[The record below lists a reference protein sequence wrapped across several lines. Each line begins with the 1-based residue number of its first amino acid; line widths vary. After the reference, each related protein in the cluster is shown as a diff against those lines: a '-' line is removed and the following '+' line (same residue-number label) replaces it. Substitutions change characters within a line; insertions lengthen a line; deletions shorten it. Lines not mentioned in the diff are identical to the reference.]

1 MEGHDFDKLFGS
13 KLPDLA
19 DKNWSKL
26 ETKLEKFNLERKLA
40 KLIWALWG
48 LGGLSGLLLGITG
61 ILYYQSS
68 LHEEQLSSLK
78 RNIALSNHQ
87 SYLKA
92 DTIYRKIILYDTVY
106 QTVSIQSKKVAKEQA
121 FADVTTGKY
130 KETISAD
137 PDLESTTA
145 RNTEFQQTKD
155 LAALNGKEAFFN
167 PIQANLSPFEFH
179 NEVDSSETTTTFSL
193 KPASV
198 NIGFIAGYGQLFGE
212 LFGFGNGL
220 QAGVRTQLGYNN
232 RSGKERWG
240 VILDV
245 QRSIFSFDPRG
256 NGRLKNRVPNNLP
269 NITDPRL
276 NEAHVQAL
284 AAYQVGI
291 GFRYNLLFSSK
302 VKPYLGINW
311 AIQLPSYY
319 TVHYSLDASGNQVSE
334 DYDKTYNTNLA
345 AIPNILGANVGL
357 NYQLSPR
364 LSTGLEVYFQSQLAR
379 EATTPDV
386 LGGRLG
392 LHYRLGTVN

>member
-40 KLIWALWG
+40 KLSWALWG
-48 LGGLSGLLLGITG
+48 LGGLSGLLLGITS

-68 LHEEQLSSLK
+68 LHEEQISSLK
-78 RNIALSNHQ
+78 RHIASNNHQ

-92 DTIYRKIILYDTVY
+92 DTIYRKVILYDTVY
-106 QTVSIQSKKVAKEQA
+106 QTVSIQSKKVAQEQ
-121 FADVTTGKY
+121 DLTNVTPSKY
-130 KETISAD
+130 KDPISEVT
-137 PDLESTTA
+137 DLESIITK
-145 RNTEFQQTKD
+145 NTESPQMKN
-155 LAALNGKEAFFN
+155 LVALNGKKAFFN
-167 PIQANLSPFEFH
+167 PIEATLSPFEFH
-179 NEVDSSETTTTFSL
+179 NEVDSSETATTFSL

-198 NIGFIAGYGQLFGE
+198 NIGLIAGYGQLFGE
-212 LFGFGNGL
+212 LFGFGDGL

-256 NGRLKNRVPNNLP
+256 DGRLKNRIPNNLP
-269 NITDPRL
+269 NIVDPRL
-276 NEAHVQAL
+276 NEAHVEAF
-284 AAYQVGI
+284 AAYQIGI

-302 VKPYLGINW
+302 LKPYLGINW

-319 TVHYSLDASGNQVSE
+319 KVHYSLDASGSQVSE

-345 AIPNILGANVGL
+345 AIPNILGVNVGL

-379 EATTPDV
+379 EATTPDI

-392 LHYRLGTVN
+392 VHYRLGTVN

>member
-40 KLIWALWG
+40 KLILALWG
-48 LGGLSGLLLGITG
+48 LGSISGLLLGITG
-61 ILYYQSS
+61 ILYYQST
-68 LHEEQLSSLK
+68 LHDEEINNLK
-78 RNIALSNHQ
+78 RHIASNSHKT
-87 SYLKA
+87 YLKL
-92 DTIYRKIILYDTVY
+92 DTIYRKTIMYDTVY
-106 QTVSIQSKKVAKEQA
+106 QTVSIQSKKTTKEQ
-121 FADVTTGKY
+121 DVTDVTPREY
-130 KETISAD
+130 KETVSEVL
-137 PDLESTTA
+137 DLEKQLASN
-145 RNTEFQQTKD
+145 REYQQTKD
-155 LAALNGKEAFFN
+155 LTALDGKDVVFN
-167 PIQANLSPFEFH
+167 PIQAHLNPFEFH
-179 NEVDSSETTTTFSL
+179 HVVDSSETTTTFSL

-220 QAGVRTQLGYNN
+220 QTGIRTHLGYNN

-240 VILDV
+240 VILDI
-245 QRSIFSFDPRG
+245 QRTIFSFEPR
-256 NGRLKNRVPNNLP
+256 NDGRLKNRIPNNLP
-269 NITDPRL
+269 TIIDPRL

-319 TVHYSLDASGNQVSE
+319 KVHYSLDASGNQVSE

-345 AIPNILGANVGL
+345 AIPNIWGVNMGL

-364 LSTGLEVYFQSQLAR
+364 LSTGLEVYFQSQVAR
-379 EATTPDV
+379 ETTTPDV
-386 LGGRLG
+386 VGGRLG